1 MCVMCRAVYGCSTI
15 GQAGESG
22 AGGSGDVP
30 QKERRPLAPPTGTAS
45 SRAGQWPS
53 SLMVGH
59 AEVKSGAQAPRSPR
73 TVRLKP
79 A

>member
-1 MCVMCRAVYGCSTI
+1 MCVMCRAVYGCNTI

-30 QKERRPLAPPTGTAS
+30 QKERHPLAPPPDGHRL

-59 AEVKSGAQAPRSPR
+59 AE
-73 TVRLKP
+73 
-79 A
+79 